1 MAKENKTNLQE
12 TEFTEEQLNYVYE
25 NRRYVDRKETIGFIM
40 WDAAQ
45 SFNINLYSGRFITN
59 VVGVDL
65 GLQAILGVI
74 NGVWDVVNDIFFGTI
89 VDKTRTRWGKFRPY
103 LLALAIPGFI
113 LTCLFWLK
121 PLMCEG

>member
-25 NRRYVDRKETIGFIM
+25 NRRYVGRKETIGFIM

-89 VDKTRTRWGKFRPY
+89 VDKTRTRWGNFVLTY
-103 LLALAIPGFI
+103 LLLRFPD
-113 LTCLFWLK
+113 LS
-121 PLMCEG
+121 